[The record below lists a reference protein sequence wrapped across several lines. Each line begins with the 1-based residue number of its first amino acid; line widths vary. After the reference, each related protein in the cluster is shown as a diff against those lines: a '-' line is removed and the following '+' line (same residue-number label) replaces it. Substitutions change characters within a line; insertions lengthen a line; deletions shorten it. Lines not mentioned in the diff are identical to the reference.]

1 MAAAAEGGGGPAA
14 DESGGP
20 VWRGQLALP
29 GMAPFGAEALAPE
42 GRELWDVV
50 PAAVQHIGR
59 TEGVA
64 LNRCPSPQ
72 PDAHTPAH
80 PAARDASHLQG
91 LSNKR
96 QKWTVVVAQ
105 FRGVDAAARGAAPT
119 PPRFLRPWLVLWQ
132 SVLWLA
138 AEACASWCSDEK
150 SKKVVAAECGNG
162 SRLFLVSPL
171 ALPREIVPTAWVEG
185 ELPLAADSLLGV
197 LARRLVPAAAKDK
210 AADGGAAAAA
220 AVAGG
225 KRARDGADQGVE
237 ERKPKQ
243 RRKKR
248 KSAQQ
253 QVLPL
258 NTTLRLDDEGLR
270 ALLAERFSNLEELTF
285 EDGRPTLSNIPVGG
299 AIEIFWEV
307 CAPRPPGL
315 AGPQPPF
322 GALIAG
328 CAARAGR
335 SLVRR
340 GGKEEDSARHTLLLP
355 ADGRAGVHLETE
367 AAGLHETRGRDFFSF
382 C

>member
-1 MAAAAEGGGGPAA
+1 M
-14 DESGGP
+14 
-20 VWRGQLALP
+20 
-29 GMAPFGAEALAPE
+29 
-42 GRELWDVV
+42 
-50 PAAVQHIGR
+50 
-59 TEGVA
+59 
-64 LNRCPSPQ
+64 
-72 PDAHTPAH
+72 
-80 PAARDASHLQG
+80 
-91 LSNKR
+91 
-96 QKWTVVVAQ
+96 
-105 FRGVDAAARGAAPT
+105 
-119 PPRFLRPWLVLWQ
+119 LWQ

-185 ELPLAADSLLGV
+185 ELPLAAGSLLGV
-197 LARRLVPAAAKDK
+197 LARRLVPVAAKAK

-220 AVAGG
+220 AAGG
-225 KRARDGADQGVE
+225 KRARDGADQGAE

-270 ALLAERFSNLEELTF
+270 ALLAERLSNLEELTF

-307 CAPRPPGL
+307 CLPPPTYQALSRPSAP
-315 AGPQPPF
+315 
-322 GALIAG
+322 
-328 CAARAGR
+328 
-335 SLVRR
+335 S
-340 GGKEEDSARHTLLLP
+340 
-355 ADGRAGVHLETE
+355 
-367 AAGLHETRGRDFFSF
+367 
-382 C
+382 

>member
-1 MAAAAEGGGGPAA
+1 M
-14 DESGGP
+14 
-20 VWRGQLALP
+20 
-29 GMAPFGAEALAPE
+29 
-42 GRELWDVV
+42 
-50 PAAVQHIGR
+50 
-59 TEGVA
+59 
-64 LNRCPSPQ
+64 
-72 PDAHTPAH
+72 
-80 PAARDASHLQG
+80 
-91 LSNKR
+91 
-96 QKWTVVVAQ
+96 
-105 FRGVDAAARGAAPT
+105 
-119 PPRFLRPWLVLWQ
+119 
-132 SVLWLA
+132 WLA

-220 AVAGG
+220 AAGG
-225 KRARDGADQGVE
+225 KRARDGADQGAE

-307 CAPRPPGL
+307 CAPRPP
-315 AGPQPPF
+315 AWP
-322 GALIAG
+322 AL
-328 CAARAGR
+328 
-335 SLVRR
+335 SHP
-340 GGKEEDSARHTLLLP
+340 SAP
-355 ADGRAGVHLETE
+355 
-367 AAGLHETRGRDFFSF
+367 S
-382 C
+382 

>member
-1 MAAAAEGGGGPAA
+1 M
-14 DESGGP
+14 
-20 VWRGQLALP
+20 
-29 GMAPFGAEALAPE
+29 
-42 GRELWDVV
+42 
-50 PAAVQHIGR
+50 
-59 TEGVA
+59 
-64 LNRCPSPQ
+64 
-72 PDAHTPAH
+72 
-80 PAARDASHLQG
+80 
-91 LSNKR
+91 
-96 QKWTVVVAQ
+96 
-105 FRGVDAAARGAAPT
+105 
-119 PPRFLRPWLVLWQ
+119 Q

-225 KRARDGADQGVE
+225 KRARDGADQGAE

-270 ALLAERFSNLEELTF
+270 ALLAERLSNLEELTF
-285 EDGRPTLSNIPVGG
+285 EDGRPTLRNIPVGG

-307 CAPRPPGL
+307 CPPRPNIS
-315 AGPQPPF
+315 GP
-322 GALIAG
+322 
-328 CAARAGR
+328 
-335 SLVRR
+335 
-340 GGKEEDSARHTLLLP
+340 
-355 ADGRAGVHLETE
+355 
-367 AAGLHETRGRDFFSF
+367 
-382 C
+382 

>member
-1 MAAAAEGGGGPAA
+1 M
-14 DESGGP
+14 
-20 VWRGQLALP
+20 
-29 GMAPFGAEALAPE
+29 
-42 GRELWDVV
+42 
-50 PAAVQHIGR
+50 
-59 TEGVA
+59 
-64 LNRCPSPQ
+64 
-72 PDAHTPAH
+72 
-80 PAARDASHLQG
+80 
-91 LSNKR
+91 
-96 QKWTVVVAQ
+96 
-105 FRGVDAAARGAAPT
+105 
-119 PPRFLRPWLVLWQ
+119 
-132 SVLWLA
+132 A

-185 ELPLAADSLLGV
+185 ELPLAAGSLLGV
-197 LARRLVPAAAKDK
+197 LARRLVPVAAKAK
-210 AADGGAAAAA
+210 AADGGAAVAAA
-220 AVAGG
+220 EAGG
-225 KRARDGADQGVE
+225 KRARDGADQGAE

-270 ALLAERFSNLEELTF
+270 ALLAERLSNLEELTF

-307 CAPRPPGL
+307 CPAPNL
-315 AGPQPPF
+315 SGPQPPF

-328 CAARAGR
+328 CVARAGR

-340 GGKEEDSARHTLLLP
+340 GGKEEDSARHTVLLP
-355 ADGRAGVHLETE
+355 TDGRAGVHLQTE
-367 AAGLHETRGRDFFSF
+367 AAGLHETRGQDILAVLHI
-382 C
+382 